1 MKPERKAKCDFCQ
14 EVDTF
19 IGSGWTTRNK
29 KKCIK
34 CMIKDGKKTKPLPK
48 FTEKQKSRLASDDQ
62 VNKSIWE
69 SRPHL
74 CVECNKDLGKKP
86 FKMFFSHLLSKG
98 AHPELRHDPSN
109 IVLHCK
115 ACHNKWEF
123 ASGFRKNSKTYLSNL
138 SYIEK
143 HSTI

>member
-14 EVDTF
+14 EPDTF

-48 FTEKQKSRLASDDQ
+48 FTDRQKSRLALDDQ

-69 SRPHL
+69 SRPRI
-74 CVECNKDLGKKP
+74 CIECGEVLGPKP
-86 FKMFFSHLLSKG
+86 VKVYFSHLLSKG

-109 IVLHCK
+109 IVLHCRD
-115 ACHNKWEF
+115 CHNKWEF
-123 ASGFRKNSKTYLSNL
+123 APGFRNTSVTYKMNL
-138 SYIEK
+138 WYIEK